1 MNHAYVFAANRIF
14 SEIPDSWFFDAIFNE
29 IKVDNQLVIFTARV
43 NIILHNIHKFFSTEN
58 FDWHLRL
65 LFPVFFLSFCDFDY
79 LFGVLDKM
87 RCFSV
92 TENAFLNEFLAEK
105 GTSWIVSLQ
114 QRVRLLV
121 F

>member
-65 LFPVFFLSFCDFDY
+65 LFPVFFCPFVISIIY
-79 LFGVLDKM
+79 LAFWIRCVVLVLQKM
-87 RCFSV
+87 RF
-92 TENAFLNEFLAEK
+92 
-105 GTSWIVSLQ
+105 
-114 QRVRLLV
+114 
-121 F
+121 